1 VLALTCRQQRT
12 PMEATTITNLPFEPS
27 AVYQAALSHGKTT
40 TLVVR
45 WYDWSIR
52 PVAQKQGIYSNDDA
66 TTYAQRLRFYRPDLG
81 IQVRGGRRLCR

>member
-1 VLALTCRQQRT
+1 
-12 PMEATTITNLPFEPS
+12 MEATTTTNLPFEPS
-27 AVYQAALSHGKTT
+27 AVYQAALSYGKTP

-52 PVAQKQGIYSNDDA
+52 PVAQKQGIYSNDEA